1 MIVCLSASDLM
12 NVYINN
18 VPFKSRDDIKTSF
31 FFFFYGK
38 RKMSA
43 DQKVKKK
50 TRIGRIQC
58 LVRLQRHVNFKANSG
73 LSQPGSY
80 FSSFGHRVSQL

>member
-31 FFFFYGK
+31 FFFFRQTENVSGPESEK
-38 RKMSA
+38 ENKNWKNTVFGPPTTTRKF
-43 DQKVKKK
+43 Q
-50 TRIGRIQC
+50 G
-58 LVRLQRHVNFKANSG
+58 
-73 LSQPGSY
+73 
-80 FSSFGHRVSQL
+80 

>member
-43 DQKVKKK
+43 DQKVKKENK
-50 TRIGRIQC
+50 NWKNTVFGPPTTTRKFQG
-58 LVRLQRHVNFKANSG
+58 
-73 LSQPGSY
+73 
-80 FSSFGHRVSQL
+80 

>member
-31 FFFFYGK
+31 FFFYGK

-43 DQKVKKK
+43 DQKVKKENK
-50 TRIGRIQC
+50 NWKNT
-58 LVRLQRHVNFKANSG
+58 V
-73 LSQPGSY
+73 
-80 FSSFGHRVSQL
+80 FGPPTTTSKFQG

>member
-31 FFFFYGK
+31 FFFLRQTENVGGPESEK
-38 RKMSA
+38 ENKNW
-43 DQKVKKK
+43 KNTV
-50 TRIGRIQC
+50 
-58 LVRLQRHVNFKANSG
+58 
-73 LSQPGSY
+73 
-80 FSSFGHRVSQL
+80 FGPPTTTSKFQG

>member
-1 MIVCLSASDLM
+1 M

-31 FFFFYGK
+31 FFFYGK

-43 DQKVKKK
+43 DQKVKKENK
-50 TRIGRIQC
+50 NWKNTVFGPPTTTRKFQG
-58 LVRLQRHVNFKANSG
+58 
-73 LSQPGSY
+73 
-80 FSSFGHRVSQL
+80 

>member
-31 FFFFYGK
+31 FFFYGK

-58 LVRLQRHVNFKANSG
+58 LVRLQRQVNFKANSG

-80 FSSFGHRVSQL
+80 FSSFGQRVSQL